1 MIEIV
6 FLGTSS
12 MVPTKERN
20 QSAVL
25 INYKSNY
32 ILIDC
37 GEGTQRQL
45 KQANIPL
52 TKITKVLITHW
63 HSDHTLGLPGLIQ
76 SMSASEYNKKLEVYG
91 PKGTKKQFE
100 YMSKAF
106 LMDRRI
112 EMDIKE
118 IEEGKIF
125 ENMDFI
131 LEAFELN
138 HGIKTFGYN
147 LIEKDKRKIIL
158 SKTKKIGL
166 PEGPLLGKLQRGE
179 EIVFKDKKI
188 KPDDVTKKI
197 KGKKISIISDTLLCN
212 NCYKIAQ
219 DADVLICESTY
230 SSKLEEKGE
239 DYKHMNSKQA
249 ALVANKANVKKL
261 ILTHFSARYKS
272 TLELNEDAKNYFDNT
287 VCAYDLMKI
296 KV

>member
-138 HGIKTFGYN
+138 HG
-147 LIEKDKRKIIL
+147 
-158 SKTKKIGL
+158 
-166 PEGPLLGKLQRGE
+166 P
-179 EIVFKDKKI
+179 
-188 KPDDVTKKI
+188 
-197 KGKKISIISDTLLCN
+197 
-212 NCYKIAQ
+212 
-219 DADVLICESTY
+219 
-230 SSKLEEKGE
+230 
-239 DYKHMNSKQA
+239 
-249 ALVANKANVKKL
+249 VK
-261 ILTHFSARYKS
+261 S
-272 TLELNEDAKNYFDNT
+272 
-287 VCAYDLMKI
+287 C
-296 KV
+296 